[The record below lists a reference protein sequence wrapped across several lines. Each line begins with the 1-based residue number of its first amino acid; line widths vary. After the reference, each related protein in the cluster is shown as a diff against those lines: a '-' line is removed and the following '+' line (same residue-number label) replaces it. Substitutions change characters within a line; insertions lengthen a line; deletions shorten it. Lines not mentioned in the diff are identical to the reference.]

1 MGPYICPG
9 RPLRCDWIRGAA
21 SGWQCRA
28 PSGRRSPARARRAP
42 PTASAGPPSPRA
54 AAAVRSARAF
64 RLESWQRPR
73 TPQRKICLKSWQK
86 PRTPQRKI
94 FRAVFLTT
102 LLPRLGLHAEL
113 RCRSGVRR
121 RGGAWE
127 QGRSGGGEAGE
138 AREVAGERCAARAF
152 CVFPSSSLALALP
165 QSAVKIRQAFCPQIH
180 K

>member
-1 MGPYICPG
+1 M
-9 RPLRCDWIRGAA
+9 RGAA
-21 SGWQCRA
+21 A
-28 PSGRRSPARARRAP
+28 AGRRPSASGSPPKARRTP
-42 PTASAGPPSPRA
+42 PSAREGPPSARA

-73 TPQRKICLKSWQK
+73 TPQRKICLESWQR

-94 FRAVFLTT
+94 FGAVFLTT

-152 CVFPSSSLALALP
+152 CVFPSSSLALPFP
-165 QSAVKIRQAFCPQIH
+165 QSAVKIRKNVCQQLIH
-180 K
+180 IN